1 MPDGMRAPL
10 HDPPAR
16 IVVVDDELYNRDL
29 MVRTFARAGEVVA
42 AADASEATA
51 LLERWAADVLVT
63 DMALGRSQNGVELA
77 REVRRRWPAVRIVV
91 VTGFDDEPAL
101 VQARDDGLVD
111 DVVPKPWQPAALR
124 ERVLALVVRPG
135 G

>member
-1 MPDGMRAPL
+1 M

-42 AADASEATA
+42 ASDAMEATA
-51 LLERWAADVLVT
+51 LLERWTVDVLVT
-63 DMALGRSQNGVELA
+63 DMALGRPPTGVDLA

-101 VQARDDGLVD
+101 LKARADGLVD

-124 ERVLALVVRPG
+124 ERVLSLVVRP
-135 G
+135 

>member
-1 MPDGMRAPL
+1 VGEVR

-42 AADASEATA
+42 AADAAEATA
-51 LLERWAADVLVT
+51 LLERWAVDVLVT
-63 DMALGRSQNGVELA
+63 DMALGRSPNGVELA
-77 REVRRRWPAVRIVV
+77 RDVRARWPSVRIVV

-101 VQARDDGLVD
+101 QQARAEGIIDDI
-111 DVVPKPWQPAALR
+111 VPKPWQPAALR
-124 ERVLALVVRPG
+124 ERVLSLVVRT
-135 G
+135 

>member
-1 MPDGMRAPL
+1 M

-42 AADASEATA
+42 AADAAEATA
-51 LLERWAADVLVT
+51 VLERWAVDVLVT
-63 DMALGRSQNGVELA
+63 DMALGRSPTGVDLA
-77 REVRRRWPAVRIVV
+77 REVRRRWPSVRIVV

-101 VQARDDGLVD
+101 QQARAEGVVD

-124 ERVLALVVRPG
+124 QRVLALVVRS
-135 G
+135 